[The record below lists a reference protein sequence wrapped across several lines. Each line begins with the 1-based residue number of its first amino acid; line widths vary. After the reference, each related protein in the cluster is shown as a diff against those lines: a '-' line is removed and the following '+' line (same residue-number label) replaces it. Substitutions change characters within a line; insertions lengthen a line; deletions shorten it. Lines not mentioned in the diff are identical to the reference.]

1 MPVKE
6 IKTICFVGAGT
17 MGCVNALVAAVSGYD
32 CILYDTS
39 ENALQSAS
47 QRLAV
52 FAPLYAAPGI
62 IDPEN
67 ISDALKRIRFLSDPV
82 AATRDVDL
90 LSESVPENIVL
101 KRKVHRTFDKLCPQH
116 TIFSTNTS
124 ILLVSEL
131 EDAVT
136 RRDRFA
142 ALHFNPGS
150 KLVDVVGGPCT
161 TTEALDVLC
170 RFAKSLSLVPIKMRK
185 ENRGYIANYLFGAL
199 YESAMLLHKEW
210 DQSIEDIDS
219 AWMIGRG
226 AMLGPFGVLDFV
238 GLNVIFDGS
247 NMNAEWN
254 QEKKEISL
262 LFLDA
267 LRPYID
273 RGDLGIKTG
282 QGFYAYPETAFFQP
296 GFLDNRHRAQELY
309 EVMLCNLVSAAI
321 LLVMKE
327 YASFEHVDR
336 VWMIAQNQAMGPF
349 GMLDEIGLDT
359 YLKILQKDIPMT
371 RYHKENT
378 GRIGEF
384 LRTYV
389 EHGDLGVS
397 SGGGFYSYPEPL
409 YTQEGFLHDC
419 TGTDEIG
426 NDNNIQ

>member
-1 MPVKE
+1 MPVEE
-6 IKTICFVGAGT
+6 IQTICFVGAGT

-32 CILYDTS
+32 CVLYDAS
-39 ENALQSAS
+39 ETALESAP
-47 QRLAV
+47 QRLAL

-62 IDPEN
+62 IDLASIP
-67 ISDALKRIRFLSDPV
+67 DALKRIRFVSDPAE
-82 AATRDVDL
+82 AAGNADL
-90 LSESVPENIVL
+90 LSESVPENIAL
-101 KRKVHRTFDKLCPQH
+101 KRKVHRTFDTLCPRH

-136 RRDRFA
+136 RPERFA

-150 KLVDVVGGPCT
+150 QLVDVVAGSRT
-161 TTEALDVLC
+161 TTGTLDVLC
-170 RFAKSLSLVPIKMRK
+170 RFAKSLSLIPIKMRK
-185 ENRGYIANYLFGAL
+185 ENRGYVANCLFGAL

-210 DQSIEDIDS
+210 DLSIEDIDS

-226 AMLGPFGVLDFV
+226 AMIGPFGVLDFV

-247 NMNAEWN
+247 AMNAEWN
-254 QEKKEISL
+254 QDKEEISL

-282 QGFYAYPETAFFQP
+282 RGFYTYPETAFFQS
-296 GFLDNRHRAQELY
+296 GFLDDRQRARELY
-309 EVMLCNLVSAAI
+309 EVMLCNVVSAAI
-321 LLVMKE
+321 LLVIGE

-349 GMLDEIGLDT
+349 GMLDEIGIDT
-359 YLKILQKDIPMT
+359 YLTILQKEIPMT
-371 RYHKENT
+371 RYHKKNT
-378 GRIGEF
+378 ERIVAF
-384 LRTYV
+384 LRNHV
-389 EHGDLGVS
+389 ECGDLGVS
-397 SGGGFYSYPEPL
+397 SGVGFYSYPDPL

-419 TGTDEIG
+419 NGTDEIE
-426 NDNNIQ
+426 NDDNV

>member
-1 MPVKE
+1 MPVEE
-6 IKTICFVGAGT
+6 IQTICFVGAGT
-17 MGCVNALVAAVSGYD
+17 MGCVNALLAAVSGYD

-39 ENALQSAS
+39 ENALESAP
-47 QRLAV
+47 QRLAL
-52 FAPLYAAPGI
+52 FAPLYAAPGL
-62 IDPEN
+62 IDAANMPA
-67 ISDALKRIRFLSDPV
+67 ALKRIRFVSDPDE
-82 AATRDVDL
+82 AARNADL
-90 LSESVPENIVL
+90 LSESVPENIAL
-101 KRKVHRTFDKLCPQH
+101 KREVLQTFDTLCPQH

-131 EDAVT
+131 EDVVK

-150 KLVDVVGGPCT
+150 KLVDLVGGPRT
-161 TTEALDVLC
+161 TPETLDVLF

-185 ENRGYIANYLFGAL
+185 ENRGYIANFLFGSL
-199 YESAMLLHKEW
+199 YESAMLLHKEL

-254 QEKKEISL
+254 QDKKEISL

-267 LRPYID
+267 LRSYIE

-296 GFLDNRHRAQELY
+296 GFLDNRPRAQELY

-321 LLVMKE
+321 LLVMQE
-327 YASFEHVDR
+327 YASFECVDR
-336 VWMIAQNQAMGPF
+336 VWMIAQNQAVGPF
-349 GMLDEIGLDT
+349 GMLDELGIDT
-359 YLKILQKDIPMT
+359 YMALLQKEIPMM
-371 RYHKENT
+371 RYLKEN
-378 GRIGEF
+378 IGGIGGF
-384 LRTYV
+384 LRTYAKR
-389 EHGDLGVS
+389 GDLGVS
-397 SGGGFYSYPEPL
+397 AGRGFYSYPEPL
-409 YTQEGFLHDC
+409 YKQEGFLHDR
-419 TGTDEIG
+419 TGAE
-426 NDNNIQ
+426 